1 LHNFIFDSFVVTPV
15 LTLPSP
21 CKSVVCMQHTI

>member
-1 LHNFIFDSFVVTPV
+1 VVTPV

-21 CKSVVCMQHTI
+21 CNLLFVCNIYCTI